1 MLEFISVI
9 SNLIGAVSVFLMVL
23 FVWRYGPAIGSG
35 LRRAVDAAVV
45 IGLAHDGSHR
55 RFARR
60 LIEGTL
66 EIESEFDLPLLIAGP
81 SAARKRGRH
90 RASDRRVSA
99 RDRGYDVVYFARKH
113 GISRHEAERIIK
125 RVGND
130 RQKLNRAAERAKTRR
145 GEAW

>member
-9 SNLIGAVSVFLMVL
+9 SSLIGAVSVFLMVL
-23 FVWRYGPAIGSG
+23 FLWRYGPAIGSG
-35 LRRAVDAAVV
+35 FRRAVDAALV
-45 IGLAHDGSHR
+45 IGLTQDGSHR
-55 RFARR
+55 RLARR

-81 SAARKRGRH
+81 SAARGRARH
-90 RASDRRVSA
+90 RTSDRRGSV
-99 RDRGYDVVYFARKH
+99 RGRGYDVAYFARKH

-130 RQKLNRAAERAKTRR
+130 REKLNRAAERAKRRR
-145 GEAW
+145 G